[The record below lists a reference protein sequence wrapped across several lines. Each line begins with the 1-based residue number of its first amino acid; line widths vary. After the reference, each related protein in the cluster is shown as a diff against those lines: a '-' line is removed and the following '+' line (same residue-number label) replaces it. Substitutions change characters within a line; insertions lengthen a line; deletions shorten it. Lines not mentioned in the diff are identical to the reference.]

1 MLLEVGSR
9 LGHYDVT
16 TFLGG
21 GVGGQVRQAADTPF
35 SRDGGL
41 RMVSFSLATLLL
53 VGCQP
58 PPTEEGL
65 PVTRATTF
73 FTEPL
78 RADGALDYPAAM
90 NTEYA
95 LPAASNAAVP
105 LSAVFRYELAAETL
119 RLMGRDTV
127 ADAGLPVFVGGD
139 GSWDDYRAWRRDA
152 SLPPLADAAALGA
165 QLTKATR
172 PWQAADL
179 PALHAWSTDMGP
191 ALTAIDRA
199 SRLEGHW
206 IPASDPLYDTPTPP
220 LQAISAASDAL
231 RARAMYRLGE
241 ADPTAALSDLRAMLR
256 LSALVADRGKL
267 LSALVAISARVTALE
282 ALPQVAVHPDLTVSD
297 LAGAQAELGIDEFTN
312 RFITALNT
320 ERVSRVLPM
329 IGTAALTGR
338 LERPGLSP
346 VEITDRVKGTEI
358 ATDYNRHFDR
368 IIDAVRA
375 QTDEERVASE
385 QEAQRILDTLGGEP
399 TGGLASRILLMLS
412 GRSSATEQVI
422 RIMIGVWT
430 PGILWASWAAEEIRA
445 MSQVSALYLDLMI
458 SRQRS
463 GFYPASL
470 DRDRQ
475 VWTYRTIYAP
485 TGEPRATGFALVA
498 KPNGDDRSLRSFC
511 LDATGGFVVAA
522 GADSVLAAEGRCQ
535 TRSD

>member
-1 MLLEVGSR
+1 MPLEVGSR
-9 LGHYDVT
+9 LGHYDVR

-21 GVGGQVRQAADTPF
+21 GLRGQVRQAADTPF

-78 RADGALDYPAAM
+78 RADGALDYPAAV

-105 LSAVFRYELAAETL
+105 LSVVFRYELAAETL

-179 PALHAWSTDMGP
+179 PALHAWLTDMGP

-220 LQAISAASDAL
+220 LQ
-231 RARAMYRLGE
+231 
-241 ADPTAALSDLRAMLR
+241 
-256 LSALVADRGKL
+256 
-267 LSALVAISARVTALE
+267 AISARVTALE

-329 IGTAALTGR
+329 IATAALTGR

-346 VEITDRVKGTEI
+346 VEITDRVRWTEI

-412 GRSSATEQVI
+412 GRSSATDQVI
-422 RIMIGVWT
+422 RIMIGVGT
-430 PGILWASWAAEEIRA
+430 PGILRASWAAEEIRA

-485 TGEPRATGFALVA
+485 TGEPTATGFALVA

-511 LDATGGFVVAA
+511 LDATGGFLVAA

>member
-1 MLLEVGSR
+1 M
-9 LGHYDVT
+9 
-16 TFLGG
+16 
-21 GVGGQVRQAADTPF
+21 
-35 SRDGGL
+35 
-41 RMVSFSLATLLL
+41 ATLLL

-78 RADGALDYPAAM
+78 RADGALDYPAAV

-105 LSAVFRYELAAETL
+105 LSVVFRYELAAETL

-127 ADAGLPVFVGGD
+127 ADVGLPVFVGGD

-152 SLPPLADAAALGA
+152 SLP
-165 QLTKATR
+165 
-172 PWQAADL
+172 
-179 PALHAWSTDMGP
+179 ALHAWLTDMGP

-220 LQAISAASDAL
+220 LQAIRAASDAF

-241 ADPTAALSDLRAMLR
+241 ADPTAALSDLRAMIR
-256 LSALVADRGKL
+256 LSALVADRGTL

-282 ALPQVAVHPDLTVSD
+282 ALPQVAVHPDLTVGD

-312 RFITALNT
+312 RFVTALNT
-320 ERVSRVLPM
+320 ERVSLILPM
-329 IGTAALTGR
+329 IATAALTGR

-346 VEITDRVKGTEI
+346 VEITDRVRWTEI
-358 ATDYNRHFDR
+358 ATDYNRYFDR

-375 QTDEERVASE
+375 QTVEERVASE

-399 TGGLASRILLMLS
+399 NGGLASRILLMLS

-422 RIMIGVWT
+422 RTVIGVGT
-430 PGILWASWAAEEIRA
+430 PGILRASWAAAEIRA
-445 MSQVSALYLDLMI
+445 MSQLSALYLDLMI

-470 DRDRQ
+470 DRDDRQ
-475 VWTYRTIYAP
+475 VWTYRTIYAQ

-498 KPNGDDRSLRSFC
+498 KPNGDDRPLRSFC

-522 GADSVLAAEGRCQ
+522 DADSVLAAEGRCQ